1 MLTTS
6 ATDVR
11 KDWGGFIDSVV
22 REKPR
27 MIKRSRDYILAISID
42 MLRDIL
48 KSEKMHILLF
58 NEEDGSV
65 TAVIDELD
73 LTANAPNEEQVI
85 QQLADDAIEY
95 ANEYYDQF
103 SYWHSAPNRRQHL
116 AFVLAILACDPEKVS
131 KELFICQVGKI

>member
-1 MLTTS
+1 MLTIS

-27 MIKRSRDYILAISID
+27 MIKRSRDYVLAISID

-48 KSEKMHILLF
+48 KTEKMHVLLF
-58 NEEDGSV
+58 KEDDGSV
-65 TAVIDELD
+65 TAVVDELD
-73 LTANAPNEEQVI
+73 LTANAIDEVHVI

-116 AFVLAILACDPEKVS
+116 AYVLAILACEPDKVS
-131 KELFICQVGKI
+131 KELFICQAGKS